1 VARPAHSDIGSKLF
15 CGDQHEQSVTAAA
28 RRTGYGGAPSRLLVR
43 DVARHARARRR
54 HASALAG
61 LILALENGPTTLLGL
76 AVACC
81 AEKWLRRHLWMVDF
95 NSLSPS
101 DQAARI
107 VIDNAMRID
116 CAQVFLAKQERG
128 PPANQFRT
136 VDGGRAHLP
145 PPAEP
150 SPEGLMPRKPPSFE
164 ASARGRRRRRVG
176 RVQRAVRR
184 AFWASRAEV
193 LSTSDLLLWAFPG
206 RAIGTWERSSVRRA
220 APRFAIQVGS
230 ARVARGRPE
239 ATWRLR

>member
-116 CAQVFLAKQERG
+116 SCCGPFLAELLVRG
-128 PPANQFRT
+128 S
-136 VDGGRAHLP
+136 DRAC
-145 PPAEP
+145 A
-150 SPEGLMPRKPPSFE
+150 
-164 ASARGRRRRRVG
+164 GRRRGLRSRLGLRESPAADLRRPGGFVDEKEKAPEVPDTAG
-176 RVQRAVRR
+176 AKFMDRR
-184 AFWASRAEV
+184 
-193 LSTSDLLLWAFPG
+193 
-206 RAIGTWERSSVRRA
+206 
-220 APRFAIQVGS
+220 
-230 ARVARGRPE
+230 
-239 ATWRLR
+239 